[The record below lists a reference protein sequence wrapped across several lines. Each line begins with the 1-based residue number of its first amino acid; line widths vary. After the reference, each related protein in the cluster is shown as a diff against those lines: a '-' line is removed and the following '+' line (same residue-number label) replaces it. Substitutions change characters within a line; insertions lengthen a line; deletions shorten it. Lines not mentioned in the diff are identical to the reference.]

1 MTADSDPA
9 SVSKAAPPGYRYAG
23 AWIRLVALIIDNWV
37 LAAVLVGLAFVLRP
51 VIPHYG
57 PIDHGLNGWAASVV
71 AYVLAACVYL
81 GWFAG
86 WQAAIGA
93 TPGMLLV
100 GLRVRGPSGEDK
112 PSLVAAVIR
121 NSLLVLAESVGTI
134 SRDTTIGAVLG
145 IAGLVLMVA
154 IGVSISN
161 SSTCQGIHDRLAG
174 GTYVLRRAPAP
185 TSTL

>member
-9 SVSKAAPPGYRYAG
+9 SASKNAPAGYRYAG
-23 AWIRLVALIIDNWV
+23 AWIRLAAFIIDNWV
-37 LAAVLVGLAFVLRP
+37 LAAVIVGLVFVRQA
-51 VIPHYG
+51 VVPHDWSL
-57 PIDHGLNGWAASVV
+57 DHDLNGWAASVV
-71 AYVLAACVYL
+71 ATVLATCVYL

-100 GLRVRGPSGEDK
+100 GLRVRGPSGEGK

-121 NSLLVLAESVGTI
+121 NSLLMLAQFVGTI
-134 SRDTTIGAVLG
+134 SRDTTIGTVLG
-145 IAGLVLMVA
+145 IAGLVLIVA
-154 IGVSISN
+154 IGVSISK
-161 SSTCQGIHDRLAG
+161 SPTCQGIHDRLAG